1 MVEFQLREGQAHDA
15 LNELRQALRSRSYML
30 KFKDRFLRGQGA
42 NTRARNCLKN
52 VDAKVSASA
61 AKYRSA
67 YTALRILGPLLG
79 QVGWQSK
86 LRNLGD
92 DDIRSMSDGGEEG
105 EGRRR
110 LSWIWLLCGY
120 ADGDTHDAEDA
131 GLQEAIRIEWCKAR
145 ARAHRWAEEVEL
157 LFEEKRRTLK
167 YLRWAGNWW
176 YEKAVNMTTT
186 DTTLAEGLRAYAG
199 RQAALRRE
207 LAQSFEHT
215 WRDTQRLLDIADGA
229 ETSPPSPSP

>member
-1 MVEFQLREGQAHDA
+1 
-15 LNELRQALRSRSYML
+15 ML

-110 LSWIWLLCGY
+110 LSWIWLLCECETN
-120 ADGDTHDAEDA
+120 ADNEPTSS
-131 GLQEAIRIEWCKAR
+131 AIRIEWCKAR